1 MIYYILVVVTVVLF
15 ILSEAFKKDKY
26 LRPLFKGIG
35 GTILI
40 CILAIYIGSALCCM
54 NSYCPM
60 ASISAAA
67 DLSAS
72 LASAPPRQDSTTPVS
87 TSSICAH
94 VVTMGLA

>member
-40 CILAIYIGSALCCM
+40 CILAIYNRKFAVI
-54 NSYCPM
+54 P
-60 ASISAAA
+60 AAVLLLYIYIH
-67 DLSAS
+67 DWVMKK
-72 LASAPPRQDSTTPVS
+72 R
-87 TSSICAH
+87 
-94 VVTMGLA
+94 